1 MCGIAGFLVGHRSA
15 NLAESLRRMAGAIAH
30 RGPDDEGFFQAFT
43 RSKSHSIGLAHRRLS
58 IIDLDTG
65 HQPMSDAA
73 ETLHI
78 VFNGEIYNF
87 RALRAELTERGYQF
101 STSSDTEVIL
111 YAYKEYGEACV
122 EHLHGMFAFT
132 IWDASEE
139 KLFLARDRFGKK
151 PLYIYQED
159 GALVFASEV
168 KALLQYPDINAEV
181 NMQAVWQYLS
191 YRYTPGPRTLFSN
204 IYKLSP
210 GSFAVWQH
218 GQLKKKRYYSPPDK
232 QPRVDTGLPVEPVS
246 AFTQHLDKAVKE
258 RMVGDVDYGAFL
270 SGGID
275 SSAIVA
281 LMSRHSASPVKTF
294 SVGFREQ
301 KYSELNHARVIAK
314 QFGTEHHELVVSE
327 QDVIDQLPKLV
338 GFRDAPVSEPS
349 DIPIYLLS
357 VEASRKVKM
366 VLTGEGSDELLAG
379 YPKHVFEW
387 YVSGYQKLPLLFR
400 QGLLEPLVESL
411 PYRFSRAKTAIHNL
425 GLSEAEE
432 RLPRW
437 FGALSDQ
444 ERENLVA
451 FRPQAAPNT
460 IDVQFDTH
468 LRNRA
473 LRRILYF
480 DQTSWLPDNLLERGD
495 RMSMAASLEAR
506 MPFMDHELHAF
517 ISSLPDRYR
526 LRGKQT
532 KWILRQAMK
541 PLLPAHILNRPKV
554 GFKVPVNKWFQGPL
568 RSYLVD
574 HLTGPDSKTA
584 HYYRRGK
591 LNEILSAHINGRQTH
606 EKLLWGLL
614 NLELWHR
621 QYLGGGLSQSAVGH
635 G

>member
-1 MCGIAGFLVGHRSA
+1 MCGIAGFLTGNRSQD
-15 NLAESLRRMAGAIAH
+15 LAENLRRMANTIAH
-30 RGPDDEGFFQAFT
+30 RGPDDEGFFQAVT

-58 IIDLDTG
+58 IIDLNAG

-73 ETLHI
+73 GMLHI

-87 RALRAELTERGYQF
+87 QALRAELTERGYQF
-101 STSSDTEVIL
+101 STLSDTEVIL

-122 EHLHGMFAFT
+122 DHLHGMFAFA
-132 IWDASEE
+132 IWDASDET
-139 KLFLARDRFGKK
+139 LFLARDRFGEK
-151 PLYIYQED
+151 PLFIYQD
-159 GALVFASEV
+159 GDSFVFASEV
-168 KALLQYPDINAEV
+168 KALLSYPDIPADI
-181 NMQAVWQYLS
+181 NMEAVWQYLS
-191 YRYTPGPRTLFSN
+191 YRYTPGPDTLFAN

-218 GQLKKKRYYSPPDK
+218 GQLRKKRYYSPPDK
-232 QPRVDTGLPVEPVS
+232 LPRGDHDVPDEPVS
-246 AFTQHLDKAVKE
+246 AFTRHLDKAVE
-258 RMVGDVDYGAFL
+258 TRMVSDVDYGAFL

-275 SSAIVA
+275 SSAIVG

-294 SVGFREQ
+294 SVGFRER
-301 KYSELNHARVIAK
+301 KYSELNHARVVAE
-314 QFGTEHHELVVSE
+314 QFGTDHHELVVSE
-327 QDVIDQLPKLV
+327 QDMIDQLPRLIS
-338 GFRDAPVSEPS
+338 FRDAPVSEPS

-357 VEASRKVKM
+357 VEARRQVKM

-379 YPKHVFEW
+379 YPKHAFER
-387 YVSGYQKLPLLFR
+387 YVNSYQKLPLSFR
-400 QGLLEPLVESL
+400 NGLLEPLVESL
-411 PYRFSRAKTAIHNL
+411 PYGFSRAKTAIHNL

-437 FGALSDQ
+437 FGALSDR
-444 ERENLVA
+444 ERAELVA
-451 FRPQAAPNT
+451 FRPQAARN
-460 IDVQFDTH
+460 ISDVQFDTH
-468 LRNRA
+468 SRNRT

-495 RMSMAASLEAR
+495 RMTMAASLEAR

-526 LRGKQT
+526 LRGRQT

-541 PLLPAHILNRPKV
+541 QLLPSRILNRPKV

-568 RSYLVD
+568 RAYLVD

-584 HYYRRGK
+584 HYYRRRK
-591 LNEILSAHINGRQTH
+591 LQEILSAHIHGRQNH

-621 QYLGGGLSQSAVGH
+621 QYLGDGAGLMVR
-635 G
+635 